1 MGASGTDNFCLRW
14 NDFAENVSG
23 AFKELRTESDFFD
36 VTLACTDSGT
46 KTLQAHKVILSACSN
61 FFKSTFRQQT
71 NANKHPNPYIYLRGV
86 TYTDLTSILDFIY
99 NGEVNVAQEDLNSFL
114 AVAEELQ
121 IKGLTNRD
129 TPNSGTKT
137 EPETPKKSSSASTP
151 SASKGSDRPRSA
163 AREEQPPVKKVRKS
177 SPAPT
182 PTPSKPIQQKF
193 IEPIEIEPEEVKE
206 VVNIKDDPEVVMAST
221 SAVNVDEAGQD
232 FGGDEYDES
241 YDGYYEDDGAEMGDG
256 AEGTDGTKGYGYGKP
271 TYGGYPTPTPE
282 PEGEV
287 EPVEP
292 PAVFDYNAYTTAYF
306 NKIDEYTHA
315 QNDYKTDSLNVKVNW
330 DLQPAGYQYLKSQY
344 GIYPQVHRPLRP
356 YGAAPSYPRYGGYS
370 YGGYQPPT
378 YGGYQKPQYGGYQK
392 PQYGGYQKPQY
403 GGYKKPHHGGHAEP
417 QAAPAAEPHADH
429 EGHVEGH
436 QWAEE

>member
-36 VTLACTDSGT
+36 VTLACTDSGS

-129 TPNSGTKT
+129 TPANSGTSNSASNS
-137 EPETPKKSSSASTP
+137 ETPKKFSASTP

-177 SPAPT
+177 SPAPI

-232 FGGDEYDES
+232 FGGEDYDES

-256 AEGTDGTKGYGYGKP
+256 AEGTDGTKDDTISNAMKAMWSS
-271 TYGGYPTPTPE
+271 
-282 PEGEV
+282 V
-287 EPVEP
+287 
-292 PAVFDYNAYTTAYF
+292 PAESAGLPNMARCHLCNAETRQ
-306 NKIDEYTHA
+306 NKISRHLKEVHEIGLVIHKCPRCERTFKRK
-315 QNDYKTDSLNVKVNW
+315 YKFD
-330 DLQPAGYQYLKSQY
+330 Q
-344 GIYPQVHRPLRP
+344 HRLVCL
-356 YGAAPSYPRYGGYS
+356 GLA
-370 YGGYQPPT
+370 
-378 YGGYQKPQYGGYQK
+378 
-392 PQYGGYQKPQY
+392 
-403 GGYKKPHHGGHAEP
+403 HL
-417 QAAPAAEPHADH
+417 D
-429 EGHVEGH
+429 V
-436 QWAEE
+436 

>member
-1 MGASGTDNFCLRW
+1 VRNVKRFCKTPLKEPGIFKKSQKIVSSSKMGASGTDNFCLRW

-36 VTLACTDSGT
+36 VTLACTDSGS

-129 TPNSGTKT
+129 TPANSGTSNSASNS
-137 EPETPKKSSSASTP
+137 ETPKKFSSSTP

-177 SPAPT
+177 SPAPI

-232 FGGDEYDES
+232 FGGEDYDES

-256 AEGTDGTKGYGYGKP
+256 AEGTDGTKDDTISNAMKAMWSS
-271 TYGGYPTPTPE
+271 
-282 PEGEV
+282 V
-287 EPVEP
+287 
-292 PAVFDYNAYTTAYF
+292 PAESAGLPNMARCHLCNAETRQ
-306 NKIDEYTHA
+306 NKISRHLKEVHEIGLVIHKCPRCERTFKRK
-315 QNDYKTDSLNVKVNW
+315 YKFD
-330 DLQPAGYQYLKSQY
+330 Q
-344 GIYPQVHRPLRP
+344 HRLVRL
-356 YGAAPSYPRYGGYS
+356 GAS
-370 YGGYQPPT
+370 
-378 YGGYQKPQYGGYQK
+378 
-392 PQYGGYQKPQY
+392 
-403 GGYKKPHHGGHAEP
+403 
-417 QAAPAAEPHADH
+417 
-429 EGHVEGH
+429 
-436 QWAEE
+436 

>member
-1 MGASGTDNFCLRW
+1 VRNVKRFCKTPLKEPGIFKKSQKIVISSKMGASGTDNFCLRW

-36 VTLACTDSGT
+36 VTLACTDSGS

-129 TPNSGTKT
+129 TPNSGTSNSASNS
-137 EPETPKKSSSASTP
+137 ETPKKFSASTP

-177 SPAPT
+177 SPAPI

-221 SAVNVDEAGQD
+221 SAVNIDEAGQD

-256 AEGTDGTKGYGYGKP
+256 AEGTDGTKGQNIFATDDGK
-271 TYGGYPTPTPE
+271 YVCGQCGR
-282 PEGEV
+282 
-287 EPVEP
+287 
-292 PAVFDYNAYTTAYF
+292 
-306 NKIDEYTHA
+306 
-315 QNDYKTDSLNVKVNW
+315 
-330 DLQPAGYQYLKSQY
+330 QYLNKSSA
-344 GIYPQVHRPLRP
+344 HRH
-356 YGAAPSYPRYGGYS
+356 YNESHIEGALEHCTECQR
-370 YGGYQPPT
+370 T
-378 YGGYQKPQYGGYQK
+378 YKSRR
-392 PQYGGYQKPQY
+392 
-403 GGYKKPHHGGHAEP
+403 HLVAHLHAF
-417 QAAPAAEPHADH
+417 HRITKSN
-429 EGHVEGH
+429 
-436 QWAEE
+436 

>member
-36 VTLACTDSGT
+36 VTLACTDSGS

-129 TPNSGTKT
+129 TPANSGTSNSASNS
-137 EPETPKKSSSASTP
+137 ETPKKFSASTP

-177 SPAPT
+177 SPAPI

-256 AEGTDGTKGYGYGKP
+256 AEGTDGTKGRHTFFKS
-271 TYGGYPTPTPE
+271 
-282 PEGEV
+282 
-287 EPVEP
+287 
-292 PAVFDYNAYTTAYF
+292 F
-306 NKIDEYTHA
+306 K
-315 QNDYKTDSLNVKVNW
+315 SL
-330 DLQPAGYQYLKSQY
+330 
-344 GIYPQVHRPLRP
+344 
-356 YGAAPSYPRYGGYS
+356 
-370 YGGYQPPT
+370 T
-378 YGGYQKPQYGGYQK
+378 F
-392 PQYGGYQKPQY
+392 
-403 GGYKKPHHGGHAEP
+403 
-417 QAAPAAEPHADH
+417 
-429 EGHVEGH
+429 
-436 QWAEE
+436 

>member
-1 MGASGTDNFCLRW
+1 VKRFCKTPLKEPGIFKKSQKIVISSKMGASGTDNFCLRW

-129 TPNSGTKT
+129 TPNAGTSNSAASNSS
-137 EPETPKKSSSASTP
+137 ETPKKFSASTP
-151 SASKGSDRPRSA
+151 SASKSSDRPRSA

-177 SPAPT
+177 SPAPI

-256 AEGTDGTKGYGYGKP
+256 AEGTDGTKGSPKKSKLEETGLDRIKEMAKNSVGSRGQCFTCGKVLNSRANAIRHFMLVHSKDQMSSEHP
-271 TYGGYPTPTPE
+271 CPKCGKVFSTPNSVKDHLRRTHK
-282 PEGEV
+282 V
-287 EPVEP
+287 Y
-292 PAVFDYNAYTTAYF
+292 AS
-306 NKIDEYTHA
+306 NK
-315 QNDYKTDSLNVKVNW
+315 S
-330 DLQPAGYQYLKSQY
+330 S
-344 GIYPQVHRPLRP
+344 
-356 YGAAPSYPRYGGYS
+356 S
-370 YGGYQPPT
+370 
-378 YGGYQKPQYGGYQK
+378 
-392 PQYGGYQKPQY
+392 
-403 GGYKKPHHGGHAEP
+403 
-417 QAAPAAEPHADH
+417 
-429 EGHVEGH
+429 
-436 QWAEE
+436 

>member
-36 VTLACTDSGT
+36 VTLACTDSGS

-86 TYTDLTSILDFIY
+86 TYNDLTSILDFIY

-129 TPNSGTKT
+129 TPNSGTSNSASNS
-137 EPETPKKSSSASTP
+137 ETPKKFSASTP

-177 SPAPT
+177 SPAPI

-221 SAVNVDEAGQD
+221 SAVNIDEAGQD

-256 AEGTDGTKGYGYGKP
+256 AEGTDGTKDLFEYLVDEVDPSNGKVTKCTLCGKFSRHKGTMRRHVTLVHTKP
-271 TYGGYPTPTPE
+271 TNDVCKYCKK
-282 PEGEV
+282 
-287 EPVEP
+287 
-292 PAVFDYNAYTTAYF
+292 VFKRTYYLDKHIRARECEFLQYSS
-306 NKIDEYTHA
+306 D
-315 QNDYKTDSLNVKVNW
+315 QNTM
-330 DLQPAGYQYLKSQY
+330 
-344 GIYPQVHRPLRP
+344 
-356 YGAAPSYPRYGGYS
+356 
-370 YGGYQPPT
+370 T
-378 YGGYQKPQYGGYQK
+378 
-392 PQYGGYQKPQY
+392 
-403 GGYKKPHHGGHAEP
+403 
-417 QAAPAAEPHADH
+417 
-429 EGHVEGH
+429 
-436 QWAEE
+436 